1 MIMSLM
7 KPVVLAVASAALLL
21 TALAGCATA
30 YQSKGFTGGY
40 SESQLSDNVFR
51 VYFRG
56 NAKTTAER
64 AEDFTL
70 LRSAE
75 LAQDHGFPYFIVVD
89 ENSVTEVMG
98 TYNTPTQTN
107 TTATATA
114 VGNTA
119 YGTSHSAT
127 SGSLSMHIRKPSDR
141 MTVVCFRD
149 KPSVDGMVYESRFVV
164 GSIRSKYG
172 MQPHS

>member
-1 MIMSLM
+1 
-7 KPVVLAVASAALLL
+7 
-21 TALAGCATA
+21 LAGCATA

-40 SESQLSDNVFR
+40 SESKLSENVFR

-56 NAKTTAER
+56 NAKTSAER
-64 AEDFTL
+64 AEDFTM

-75 LAQDHGFPYFIVVD
+75 LSQDHGFSYFIVVD
-89 ENSVTEVMG
+89 ENSVSEVTG

-119 YGTSHSAT
+119 YRTSHSTT
-127 SGSLSMHIRKPSDR
+127 SGSLAMHIRKPSDR
-141 MTVVCFRD
+141 MTIVCFRE
-149 KPSVDGMVYESRFVV
+149 KPTVDGTVYEARFVV

-172 MQPHS
+172 MEPHS